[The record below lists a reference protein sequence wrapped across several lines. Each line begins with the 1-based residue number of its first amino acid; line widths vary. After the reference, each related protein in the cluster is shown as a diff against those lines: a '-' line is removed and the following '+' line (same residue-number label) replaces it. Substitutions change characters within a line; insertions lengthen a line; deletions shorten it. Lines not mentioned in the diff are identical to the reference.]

1 MTGLF
6 SPQFFADPYPFYSRL
21 REASTLQYD
30 KRLGW
35 MVTRYDDIRALAKSG
50 LLSRA
55 KFESERLVGLSA
67 EVCLAARPVMEGFHL
82 EMMRRD
88 PPAHTRL
95 RGLVN
100 KAFTA
105 RVINQLRPRIQQI
118 IDELLDAVNDAGYID
133 VIGDFAYPLPASV
146 IMELLGV
153 PLADRSRLKAWTTDR
168 IAFLGSIQNAPDPL
182 AIATR
187 AALSGNAMNVYF
199 REVIKERRVRPRED
213 LISLLIAVEE
223 DDRLTEE
230 EIIANRSLLLSAGHE
245 TTTNLI
251 GNGLLSLLRH
261 PSQLRRLIE
270 EPDLMQSAVE
280 ELLRFDTPVQLAPRA
295 SIAEIQLAGVSIPAG
310 QRVTLMLG
318 AANRDA
324 ERFNDPDRLNVAREP
339 NEHLAFG
346 FDRHFCLGAL
356 LARVE
361 AELAFSTLLCRY
373 PGLALDGSSLQW
385 VSNPAYRGLKAL
397 PVKLRKNGREA
408 SQLPTR

>member
-6 SPQFFADPYPFYSRL
+6 TPQFFADPYPFYSRL

-35 MVTRYDDIRALAKSG
+35 MVTRYDDIRALMKNG

-55 KFESERLVGLSA
+55 RFEVERLAGLSA
-67 EVCLAARPVMEGFHL
+67 EVRLAARPVMDGFNL

-100 KAFTA
+100 KAFTT
-105 RVINQLRPRIQQI
+105 RVVDQLRPRIQQI
-118 IDELLDAVNDAGYID
+118 IDELLDAVDDAAYID
-133 VIGDFAYPLPASV
+133 LIGDFAYPLPASV

-153 PLADRSRLKAWTTDR
+153 PLEDRPRLKAWTSDR
-168 IAFLGSIQNAPDPL
+168 IAFIGNIQSALDPL
-182 AIATR
+182 ALAIR
-187 AALSGNAMNVYF
+187 ASQSASAMNIYF
-199 REVIKERRVRPRED
+199 GEVIKERRARPKGD

-230 EIIANRSLLLSAGHE
+230 EIIANCSLLLSAGHE

-261 PSQLRRLIE
+261 PSQLQRVIE

-280 ELLRFDTPVQLAPRA
+280 ELLRVDSPVQLAPRA

-318 AANRDA
+318 AANRDG
-324 ERFNDPDRLNVAREP
+324 ERFNDPDRLNVERDP

-361 AELAFSTLLCRY
+361 AELAFSTLLRRY
-373 PGLALDGSSLQW
+373 PGLALDGSPLQW

-397 PVKLRKNGREA
+397 PLKLRKNG
-408 SQLPTR
+408 

>member
-1 MTGLF
+1 MTDLF
-6 SPQFFADPYPFYSRL
+6 TPQFFVDPYPFYSRL
-21 REASTLQYD
+21 REAPILPYD

-35 MVTRYDDIRALAKSG
+35 MVTRYDDIRALMKNG

-55 KFESERLVGLSA
+55 KFEVERLAGLSA
-67 EVCLAARPVMEGFHL
+67 EVCLAARPVMDGFNL

-100 KAFTA
+100 QAFTT
-105 RVINQLRPRIQQI
+105 RVVDQLRPRIQQI
-118 IDELLDAVNDAGYID
+118 VDELLDAVDDAAYID

-153 PLADRSRLKAWTTDR
+153 PLEDRSRLKAWTTHR
-168 IAFLGSIQNAPDPL
+168 IAFIGSIQNAPDPL
-182 AIATR
+182 ALATR
-187 AALSGNAMNVYF
+187 AAQSASAMNVYF
-199 REVIKERRVRPRED
+199 REVIKERRARPKGD

-223 DDRLTEE
+223 NDRLTEE
-230 EIIANRSLLLSAGHE
+230 EIIANCSLLLSAGHE

-251 GNGLLSLLRH
+251 GNGLLSLLKH
-261 PSQLRRLIE
+261 PSQLRHVIE
-270 EPDLMQSAVE
+270 EPGLMQSAVE
-280 ELLRFDTPVQLAPRA
+280 ELLRFDSPVQLAPRA
-295 SIAEIQLAGVSIPAG
+295 SIAEIQLAGVSIRAG

-318 AANRDA
+318 AANRDG
-324 ERFNDPDRLNVAREP
+324 ERFTDPDRLNVERDP

-361 AELAFSTLLCRY
+361 AELAFSALLRRY
-373 PGLALDGSSLQW
+373 PGLALDGSPLQW
-385 VSNPAYRGLKAL
+385 VSNPAYRGLKTL
-397 PVKLRKNGREA
+397 PLKLRKNG
-408 SQLPTR
+408 

>member
-1 MTGLF
+1 
-6 SPQFFADPYPFYSRL
+6 
-21 REASTLQYD
+21 
-30 KRLGW
+30 
-35 MVTRYDDIRALAKSG
+35 
-50 LLSRA
+50 
-55 KFESERLVGLSA
+55 
-67 EVCLAARPVMEGFHL
+67 
-82 EMMRRD
+82 MMRRD

-118 IDELLDAVNDAGYID
+118 IDELLDAVNDAGYVD
-133 VIGDFAYPLPASV
+133 VMGDFAYPLPASV

-230 EIIANRSLLLSAGHE
+230 EIIANCSLLLSAGHE

-361 AELAFSTLLCRY
+361 AELAFSTLLRRY